1 MFDDDF
7 GYFGSGLEGY
17 AHYMESVNDSFSDE
31 DLSYDDSFDDCEYDG
46 RDIDKNSQNLY
57 GQALSSIEF
66 IKKSITT
73 LKEAIL
79 SDISLGYKAPEWI
92 DTIDKKVA
100 LLKDGISFFKLYKG
114 YSKNK
119 AIVENHS
126 DDIYKFFTYFTE
138 CQIKLNEQLIDCLNQ
153 NPILQTD
160 NNLINKLLKKYAN
173 DFKIMDDYI
182 AENFKDWF

>member
-1 MFDDDF
+1 MFDNDF
-7 GYFGSGLEGY
+7 GYFGSGIDGY
-17 AHYMESVNDSFSDE
+17 VHYMSSINDSFSDD
-31 DLSYDDSFDDCEYDG
+31 DLSYDDSFDDCDYACK
-46 RDIDKNSQNLY
+46 DINKNSQNLY

-100 LLKDGISFFKLYKG
+100 LLKEGISFFKLYKG

-119 AIVENHS
+119 SIVEKHS
-126 DDIYKFFTYFTE
+126 NDINKFFTYFTE

-153 NPILQTD
+153 NPLLHPD
-160 NNLINKLLKKYAN
+160 NYLKNKLLKKYAN
-173 DFKIMDDYI
+173 DFKIIDDYI
-182 AENFKDWF
+182 AENF